1 MKPICVVPARGGSK
15 RLPRKNIVDLAGKPL
30 VAWVI
35 GAARESGIFAHVY
48 VSTEDDEIK
57 AVAERYGAEIP
68 FRRPRDLAKDS
79 VSAIKAAA
87 HMADTL
93 RKRGERFGTVC
104 ISAPTVPLLTA
115 RDFCFAYELFR
126 ASGADVLYSVCKM
139 DEPPQWALRRSGRWL
154 TPLFEGKSFEKESQD
169 LEPAYRIVGG
179 IQFFRADHLRRNS
192 NTYIA
197 DKMIGYVVEPEKGVE
212 IDTAE
217 DLRKAHYYLQRRPA
231 REIEST

>member
-1 MKPICVVPARGGSK
+1 M
-15 RLPRKNIVDLAGKPL
+15 
-30 VAWVI
+30 AWVI

-57 AVAERYGAEIP
+57 AVAERYGAEVP

-87 HMADTL
+87 HMVDTL
-93 RKRGERFGTVC
+93 CKRGERFGTVC

-139 DEPPQWALRRSGRWL
+139 DEPPQWALKRSGRWL
-154 TPLFEGKSFEKESQD
+154 TPLFEEASFEKESQD

-197 DKMIGYVVEPEKGVE
+197 DKMIGYVVRPEKGVE
-212 IDTAE
+212 IDTEE
-217 DLRKAHYYLQRRPA
+217 DLHKARYYLQRRGE
-231 REIEST
+231 REMELA